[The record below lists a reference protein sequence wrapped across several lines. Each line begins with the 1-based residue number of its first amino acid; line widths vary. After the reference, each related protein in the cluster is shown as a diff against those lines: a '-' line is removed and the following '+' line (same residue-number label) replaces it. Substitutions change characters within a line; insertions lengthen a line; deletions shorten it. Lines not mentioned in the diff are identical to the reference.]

1 MLIAGTILA
10 IVILFFLLG
19 KSADLV
25 VTQIRTLGHRFGI
38 PLSFLG
44 IVLGLLTMLPE
55 LSIGVNA
62 VIENVPMVSL
72 GNIWGG
78 VIVIIGLIFG
88 TSLLLNRRITTDGNV
103 WHILP
108 IFAFILLSFIFGLD
122 GLISETDGLLLIFAY
137 LILLLIIYTRFRKY
151 EKPPENVKHKKLSK
165 IVIHTIMGAVAVVI
179 LAKVIVSL
187 SAELLRAF
195 EIPMFIIGLLVFSI
209 GTNLPEIVVT
219 IRSWRKHIKELSAG
233 NLIGSAMA
241 SPMIIGVLA
250 FLKPIPVV
258 VDKSFYITAVFV
270 AILFTVFLIF
280 YKTGKRLTN
289 KEGSVLISIYVLFV
303 ISQLLFWI

>member
-1 MLIAGTILA
+1 MLIIGTILA

-19 KSADLV
+19 KSADIV

-62 VIENVPMVSL
+62 VIENIPTVSL

-88 TSLLLNRRITTDGNV
+88 TSLLLNRRITTDGNI

-108 IFAFILLSFIFGLD
+108 LFAFILLSFIFGLD
-122 GLISETDGLLLIFAY
+122 GLISETDGLLFILIYLIF
-137 LILLLIIYTRFRKY
+137 LSVIYTRFRKY

-165 IVIHTIMGAVAVVI
+165 VVIHTVMGVIAVVI
-179 LAKVIVSL
+179 LAKIIVSL
-187 SAELLRAF
+187 SVELLQAF
-195 EIPMFIIGLLVFSI
+195 EIPVFIIGLLMFSI

-219 IRSWRKHIKELSAG
+219 IRSWRKHIKELSTG

-241 SPMIIGVLA
+241 SPMIIGILA
-250 FLKPIPVV
+250 FLKPIPVA

-270 AILFTVFLIF
+270 AILSTAFLIF

-289 KEGSVLISIYVLFV
+289 KEGAILISIYALFV
-303 ISQLLFWI
+303 ISQFLFGI